1 MGRGGGTAFST
12 MPPPLP
18 DRDDTIF
25 APASGFGRAAVTV
38 VRISGPAAG
47 LALDRLAGGRP
58 EPRRLSLRRLRDPD
72 SRDILDQA
80 LVAWLPG
87 PATATG
93 EDMAELHLHGG
104 LAVRSAVLRA
114 LGRVP
119 GCRPAEAGAFSRRAF
134 LNGRIDL
141 TEAEGIADLI
151 DAETEAQRVQALR
164 QLDGALGRQVAAW
177 RETGI
182 DLLAGA
188 EAALDFADEGD
199 VDDADLDAA
208 LSGRAT
214 ALRDAI
220 RAALADGRRG
230 ERLREGFCVVL
241 AGAPNAGKSTL
252 LNALSGRDA
261 AIVSDIPGTTRDA
274 IEVRCDLG
282 GLPVVLVDTAGLRD
296 TADAIEAEGVKR
308 TQSRIRSADLVLHL
322 VPADGKADAGRF
334 ADVPVLLVRTKADLA
349 PEVPGEGGLAI
360 SAVTGAGL
368 DALLDAIQAA
378 AQTALGQGDA
388 LVTRERHREALS
400 RAAAH
405 LDRVA
410 TAAAGFPPELVAEDL
425 RLAVRALGEVGG
437 HVGVEEMLD
446 RLFAGF
452 CIGK

>member
-1 MGRGGGTAFST
+1 MS
-12 MPPPLP
+12 PPLP

-114 LGRVP
+114 LAGVP

-199 VDDADLDAA
+199 VDEDGLDAA

-282 GLPVVLVDTAGLRD
+282 GLPVVLVDTAGLRE

-322 VPADGKADAGRF
+322 VPSGGEAGAGQF
-334 ADVPVLLVRTKADLA
+334 ADVPVLLVRTKNDLA
-349 PEVPGEGGLAI
+349 PQVPGEGGLAI

-378 AQTALGQGDA
+378 AQTALGQGGA

-410 TAAAGFPPELVAEDL
+410 TAAASFPPELVAEDL